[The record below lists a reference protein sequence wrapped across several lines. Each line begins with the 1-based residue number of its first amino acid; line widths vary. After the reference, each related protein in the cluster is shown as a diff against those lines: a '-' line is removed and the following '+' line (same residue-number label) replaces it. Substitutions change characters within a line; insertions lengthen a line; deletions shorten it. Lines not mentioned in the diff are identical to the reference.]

1 MEGCGQVPSAAA
13 EGAVSAGTDGL
24 KELFVVPQRIHMT
37 LGTLADQVT
46 YPEFIP
52 PAGR

>member
-1 MEGCGQVPSAAA
+1 MGGCGQVPAAA
-13 EGAVSAGTDGL
+13 VEGAASASIDGL